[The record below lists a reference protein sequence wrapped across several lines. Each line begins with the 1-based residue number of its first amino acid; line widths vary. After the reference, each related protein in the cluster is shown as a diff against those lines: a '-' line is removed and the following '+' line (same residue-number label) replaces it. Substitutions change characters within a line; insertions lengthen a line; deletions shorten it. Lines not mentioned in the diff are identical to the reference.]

1 MGSWFHGLISHEN
14 VLHSR
19 NDPGVLLLLVCAA
32 WFHQQI
38 ERPCSESQQSQRFHL
53 NMSNSKEHRH
63 LKRDCHFVIS
73 VQVGVI
79 YSRPGQSLFPG
90 LPGFHTSS
98 LLYFCDLRSYCEQLE
113 DFLPFWSPSLSWRRA
128 HSMGLQI
135 QEGKINPEHWT
146 EYITPEWE
154 N

>member
-19 NDPGVLLLLVCAA
+19 NDPGVLFLLISPANWKTL
-32 WFHQQI
+32 Q
-38 ERPCSESQQSQRFHL
+38 RESAQPTLSFKH
-53 NMSNSKEHRH
+53 MSNSKEHRR
-63 LKRDCHFVIS
+63 LKRDCRFVIS

-98 LLYFCDLRSYCEQLE
+98 LLSFGDLRSYCEQLE
-113 DFLPFWSPSLSWRRA
+113 HFLPFWSPSLSWRRA
-128 HSMGLQI
+128 HSMGQQI
-135 QEGKINPEHWT
+135 QEGKINPERWT